1 MIDNLSHQEL
11 GLVLDFSLAVI
22 WSTICARWSVC
33 LSLPTLCLNRCW
45 TKMILRSV
53 ICGEA
58 HEPKAASLTNFNFH
72 RAAKAWH
79 QNGWH

>member
-1 MIDNLSHQEL
+1 
-11 GLVLDFSLAVI
+11 
-22 WSTICARWSVC
+22 
-33 LSLPTLCLNRCW
+33 
-45 TKMILRSV
+45 MILRSV